1 MKYLLFIYTLL
12 LSLNAL
18 SQNNTPTRDY
28 NDFLETRIFSS
39 EKNSIKDDN
48 INHID
53 IGYSHEKASFIK
65 LSTKET
71 TVFDRKN
78 GDTSQSFLHKEDN
91 YYFDLNFEGDKYILS
106 QNYPW
111 LHIPDINDINPESL
125 PKNDEINYLSTISI
139 YRDSTIYYFTKHKDF
154 YGKVIPLWGF
164 PAKYLGSI
172 EARQQQIAKELS
184 VIQSDAVNDSIC
196 VLEIIILKNGEVTDV
211 KSIGGKNSE
220 LNDIAKKAIFLDK
233 NKDFGQYKPTW
244 RAAIMY
250 NSGRPIDTKLKMFI
264 KLKKDGNVEILLPK
278 TMRNFT
284 GN

>member
-18 SQNNTPTRDY
+18 SQNNTPKRDY
-28 NDFLETRIFSS
+28 NEFLETRIFSS

-53 IGYSHEKASFIK
+53 IGYSHEKVSFIK
-65 LSTKET
+65 LFTKET
-71 TVFDRKN
+71 TIFDRKN

-91 YYFDLNFEGDKYILS
+91 YYFDLNFEGDKYILN
-106 QNYPW
+106 QNYSW
-111 LHIPDINDINPESL
+111 LHIPDIRDINPESL

-220 LNDIAKKAIFLDK
+220 LNDIAKRAIFSDK
-233 NKDFGQYKPTW
+233 NKDFGKYKPTW

-250 NSGRPIDTKLKMFI
+250 NSGRPMDTKLKMFI
-264 KLKKDGNVEILLPK
+264 KLKKDGSIEIALPK